1 MTEYKTDVRSYE
13 HRIKEKEILAEY
25 YLRNG
30 NYQRLLLTAADLM
43 ALKQG
48 LAEVEYQNA
57 KAMM

>member
-13 HRIKEKEILAEY
+13 HRIKEKETLAGL

-30 NYQRLLLTAADLM
+30 NYERLLVTAAELM